1 MSENLLSKLHEFEA
15 TAATL
20 AWETGLQV
28 EPVFRYG
35 ADGQL
40 LGCTLEIKAD
50 VVSHKSPPKGYPK
63 DKSQYA
69 DPANYKY
76 PVDSKERVLAAWRY
90 INKPKN
96 QQGYSPAQVSAI
108 KGRIKRAAKKYGL
121 DLKEGDDN

>member
-1 MSENLLSKLHEFEA
+1 MNENLYNKLHEFEA
-15 TAATL
+15 AAAVL

-28 EPVFRYG
+28 EPVFRYSV
-35 ADGQL
+35 DGKL
-40 LGCTLEIKAD
+40 VSCVLEVQAD
-50 VVSHKSPPKGYPK
+50 VVTHKSPPKGYPK

-76 PVDSKERVLAAWRY
+76 PIDSKERVLAAWRY

-121 DLKEGDDN
+121 KLEEGK